1 MNRLDPFLTDDPYAR
16 ERALEIEAIARDRD
30 VDWPSRRLAV
40 LLLESALVRI
50 RDRNER
56 RFWVARFGMTDP
68 AELRREGYAA
78 RRPIETQL
86 WERLERLA
94 RVHRLL
100 ADGRVEEY
108 VAAAEQEC
116 RLTLARY
123 LFGVD
128 EVIARIE
135 GDLRRSEGIPDP
147 HDYGQFRPETA
158 RAIEALPAMERAI
171 VSHLTRNSTMRWV
184 AASTP
189 KTIDALV
196 AQPIGTVVV
205 VIRPPGSTEELEIK
219 RAGRPNPLPLDAV
232 WKRNGKVV
240 SFAHHLDGGSSLNSI
255 AYEAEHGAFFSRV
268 FREVHGFDASMSRSL
283 TVARADTL
291 PTPDGEADLQ
301 EYFNTASLWGER
313 FFEMRWHLYHSARIL
328 AQHAGEPLRPGDDG
342 DLTREFIRRT
352 KPAQTIQTGTTS
364 LRLDRLHRYLGPGG
378 ANAYFGDGLGVAH
391 DVDDDRRFADRL
403 LDEVLGVYEPPRVP
417 WRSYGQYVESALRV
431 PANRDRADRTY
442 GSLLEQ
448 IGRFWGT
455 VLAVRGHSRGESFVE
470 RNTGL
475 RSVWRDGEWQ
485 VRMVFMDHDSLGCGL
500 NDGAIARPRN
510 PLLNA
515 MMDADHIF
523 GGIYTKVCRER
534 GEVGCLRELYRIS
547 PAVHRHALASLR
559 VAMKS
564 AYDGTHEAIRAK
576 PELAALFPPAVL
588 PRLRDWDDVVQ
599 HYLGA
604 KTPVARERRLAEVRT
619 MLATR
624 GYDAAAI
631 DEHVA
636 VLRDQGWFLRR
647 LAFLFE
653 RPTTSSRRAAE
664 PQLRFRGEASVV
676 SVSLW

>member
-1 MNRLDPFLTDDPYAR
+1 MNRLDPFLTDEAYTR
-16 ERALEIEAIARDRD
+16 ERALELEAVARDREA
-30 VDWPSRRLAV
+30 DWPTRRLAV
-40 LLLESALVRI
+40 LLLESALVRV
-50 RDRNER
+50 RDRSER

-68 AELRREGYAA
+68 AELRREGYGG

-86 WERLERLA
+86 WERLD

-100 ADGRVEEY
+100 ADGRIDEY

-128 EVIARIE
+128 EIIARIE
-135 GDLRRSEGIPDP
+135 SELRRSEGIPDP
-147 HDYGQFRPETA
+147 HGYGQFRAETA
-158 RAIEALPAMERAI
+158 RAIDALPAMERAI
-171 VSHLTRNSTMRWV
+171 VRHLAQGSVMRWV
-184 AASTP
+184 APWTP
-189 KTIDALV
+189 KAIDALV

-205 VIRPPGSTEELEIK
+205 VIRPPGSTEEIEIK
-219 RAGRPNPLPLDAV
+219 RAGRPNPLPLDAR

-240 SFAHHLDGGSSLNSI
+240 SYAHHLDGGSSLNSI

-313 FFEMRWHLYHSARIL
+313 YFEMRWHLYHAARVL

-352 KPAQTIQTGTTS
+352 KPAQAIQAGTTS

-378 ANAYFGDGLGVAH
+378 ARAYFDDGLGVAH
-391 DVDDDRRFADRL
+391 DADDDRRFADRL
-403 LDEVLGVYEPPRVP
+403 LDEVLGVYEPPRGA

-431 PANRDRADRTY
+431 PANRDRADRVY

-455 VLAVRGHSRGESFVE
+455 LFAVRGHSRGESFVE

-485 VRMVFMDHDSLGCGL
+485 VRIVFMDHDSLGCGL
-500 NDGAIARPRN
+500 NDRALFRPRI

-523 GGIYTKVCRER
+523 GGIHTKVSRER
-534 GEVGCLRELYRIS
+534 GEVGCLRELYRVS
-547 PAVHRHALASLR
+547 PAVHRHALAALHT
-559 VAMKS
+559 AIKS
-564 AYDGTHEAIRAK
+564 AYDRTHEAIRTK
-576 PELAALFPPAVL
+576 PELATLFPDAVV
-588 PRLRDWDDVVQ
+588 PRLRDWDDVVA

-619 MLATR
+619 MLVAR
-624 GYDAAAI
+624 GYDAPAI
-631 DEHVA
+631 DEYLA
-636 VLRDQGWFLRR
+636 VLRDEGWFLRR
-647 LAFLFE
+647 LAFLYE
-653 RPTTSSRRAAE
+653 RPQAAAVRPKPPAMVRTSHTVWPSQSA
-664 PQLRFRGEASVV
+664 
-676 SVSLW
+676 